1 MMTALW
7 PQLVFIVLSAMGA
20 VITLQKDK
28 RLFEYIGTFLALCT
42 THGLLYAGG
51 FYDALVR

>member
-1 MMTALW
+1 MTALW

-20 VITLQKDK
+20 VIALQKDE
-28 RLFEYIGTFLALCT
+28 RFTDYVGTLIAACT

-51 FYDALVR
+51 FYDVLVR

>member
-1 MMTALW
+1 MTIW

-20 VITLQKDK
+20 VITLHQDE
-28 RLFEYIGTFLALCT
+28 RPWQYAGTFIDLSI

-51 FYDALVR
+51 FYDVLVR